1 MKSLGYGSIAGTRLS
16 LDLDPSVSTISQCLC
31 SASPHTSQPS
41 CPKAYAR
48 SRTLW
53 DSSVPLGANQA
64 QTALFGPLGPL
75 LALSRPCPPSNFPC
89 CL

>member
-1 MKSLGYGSIAGTRLS
+1 MKSFGEGNIAGMRLS
-16 LDLDPSVSTISQCLC
+16 LDLDPSVSTISQCPC

-41 CPKAYAR
+41 CPKAYAC

-53 DSSVPLGANQA
+53 DSSVPLGANQPQA
-64 QTALFGPLGPL
+64 ALRGPLDPL
-75 LALSRPCPPSNFPC
+75 LALPWPCPPSNFPC